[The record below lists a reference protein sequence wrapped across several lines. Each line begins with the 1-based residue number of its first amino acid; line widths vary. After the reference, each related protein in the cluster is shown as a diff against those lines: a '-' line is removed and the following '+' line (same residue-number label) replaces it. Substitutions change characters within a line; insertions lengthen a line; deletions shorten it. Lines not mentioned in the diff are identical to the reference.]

1 MLYKYGDHVAYKV
14 IGFMFTVQVPD
25 ACSRIPKY
33 GHPTDGTGGVVI
45 VKGLSHDVLIRKTN
59 LKQTN
64 KILNSKG
71 DREHPLISTLRFVF
85 TTTRR
90 FALMS
95 STIYPRFMTTASAE
109 QSVVLVGVYLENGR
123 K

>member
-14 IGFMFTVQVPD
+14 IGFMFPVQVPD
-25 ACSRIPKY
+25 ACFRIPKY
-33 GHPTDGTGGVVI
+33 GPPTDGTGGVVI
-45 VKGLSHDVLIRKTN
+45 VKGLSHDGLIRKTN

-85 TTTRR
+85 TTRR

-95 STIYPRFMTTASAE
+95 STICPIFMTTATVE